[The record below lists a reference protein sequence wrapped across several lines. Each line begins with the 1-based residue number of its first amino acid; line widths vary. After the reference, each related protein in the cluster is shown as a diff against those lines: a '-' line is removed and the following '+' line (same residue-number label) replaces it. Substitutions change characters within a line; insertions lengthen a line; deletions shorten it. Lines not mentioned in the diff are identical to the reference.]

1 MKWKDYNI
9 CMVRLDIAD
18 FVNTL
23 PKNVTLVAA
32 TKYLTADEML
42 PFLDAGVN
50 NFGENRVESFLE
62 KYESFHDFI
71 LFILPF

>member
-9 CMVRLDIAD
+9 CMVRFDIAD

-62 KYESFHDFI
+62 KYEA
-71 LFILPF
+71 